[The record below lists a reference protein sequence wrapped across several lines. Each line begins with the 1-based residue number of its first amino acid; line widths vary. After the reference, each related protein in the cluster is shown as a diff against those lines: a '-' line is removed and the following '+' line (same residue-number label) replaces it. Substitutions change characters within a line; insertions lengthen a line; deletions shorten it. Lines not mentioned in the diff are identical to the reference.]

1 MNFLAKL
8 IEARKAG
15 KADLSGLCGTVF
27 EEKRLVQIVRRG
39 RHSSPGQIQWNVG
52 TKTKNVKEKETQV
65 IHTKFL
71 VHRQPS
77 A

>member
-15 KADLSGLCGTVF
+15 KADLSGLCVF
-27 EEKRLVQIVRRG
+27 EEKRLVQIVRRD
-39 RHSSPGQIQWNVG
+39 RHSSPGQIQWNIG